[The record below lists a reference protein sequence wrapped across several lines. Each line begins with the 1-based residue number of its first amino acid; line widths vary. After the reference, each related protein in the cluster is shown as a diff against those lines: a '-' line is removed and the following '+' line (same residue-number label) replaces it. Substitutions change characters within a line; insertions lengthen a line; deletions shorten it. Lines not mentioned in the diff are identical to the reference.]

1 MIEIF
6 KPAMGEEEVAA
17 VAEVLRSGWIG
28 LGPRTAEFEQRFAE
42 YVGATHAVAVNSA
55 TAALDLA
62 MRLLD
67 IGRGDEVIVPTLTF
81 VSTAHAVA
89 YNLGT
94 PIFADCDP
102 MTLNV
107 DLADVARKI
116 TRRTKAIIA
125 VHYAGRP
132 VDMDALV
139 DVAEDIPIVED
150 AAHACGAVYKG
161 NRAGSLG
168 DIAAFSF
175 HAVKNLATGDGGAL
189 TFSDGAWDA
198 RARKLRWLGI
208 DKTTWDRTALDRK
221 YWWQYTVDEIGLKCH
236 MNDITAAIALVQL
249 QKLERH
255 NARRRQ
261 IADRYF
267 ARLEGLATIK
277 LPPPDDEDYQSAWHI
292 FRISAQ
298 RRDDL
303 SVYLRDQG
311 INTGVHYT
319 PIHTYGCYGNRPYLP
334 VAEQLQHEILSLPM
348 YPDLTDADVD
358 RIAGLIRE
366 FYKP

>member
-1 MIEIF
+1 MIEVF
-6 KPAMGEEEVAA
+6 KPAMGQEEIDA

-28 LGPRTAEFEQRFAE
+28 LGPKTAEFEREFAR
-42 YVGATHAVAVNSA
+42 YVGVSHAVAVNSA

-62 MRLLD
+62 MHLLD
-67 IGRGDEVIVPTLTF
+67 IGRGDEVIVPTVTF

-94 PIFADCDP
+94 PIFVDCDP
-102 MTLNV
+102 VTLNL

-116 TRRTKAIIA
+116 TRRTRAIIA

-139 DVAEDIPIVED
+139 DTAEDIPIVED

-168 DIAAFSF
+168 DLACFSF
-175 HAVKNLATGDGGAL
+175 HAVKNLAAGDGGAL

-208 DKTTWDRTALDRK
+208 DKSTWDRTALDRK
-221 YWWQYTVDEIGLKCH
+221 YWWQYNVEEIGLKCH
-236 MNDITAAIALVQL
+236 MNDITAAIALAQL
-249 QKLERH
+249 AKLERH
-255 NARRRQ
+255 NARRRE
-261 IADRYF
+261 IAERYF
-267 ARLEGLATIK
+267 AGLAGVDEVS
-277 LPPPDDEDYQSAWHI
+277 LPPRDDEDYQSAWHI
-292 FRISAQ
+292 FWIKAK

-303 SVYLRDQG
+303 SVHLRDNG

-319 PIHTYGCYGNRPYLP
+319 PIHTYPCYGNRPHLP
-334 VAEQLQHEILSLPM
+334 VAEQVQHELLSLPM
-348 YPDLTDADVD
+348 YPDLVDADVD
-358 RIAGLIRE
+358 RIVSLIRT